1 MLTMP
6 FYLLVMFPMTNYK
19 GVRRRRK
26 RRMVLVMMM
35 MTMMMIIFKKE
46 SKVIAGPWLLYQ
58 FTHQWNVTITRKA
71 TLRAPMDGWE
81 NDVVV
86 MGQKPIPL

>member
-35 MTMMMIIFKKE
+35 MMMTMMMMIIFKKE
-46 SKVIAGPWLLYQ
+46 SMRIWIEP
-58 FTHQWNVTITRKA
+58 TIKGDSW
-71 TLRAPMDGWE
+71 APGYSISL
-81 NDVVV
+81 
-86 MGQKPIPL
+86 PINGTSPSLAKQH